1 MTPAIRPWEPRDRA
15 GVPALILPIQTA
27 EFGLPATLE
36 AQPDLLDPAGVYRQ
50 GGGEFWVAEAAG
62 EIVGTV
68 ALLDLGNRET
78 TLRKMFV
85 RADWRGGAV
94 KLGQR
99 LLDTAIAH
107 ARAQGFRAITLGTTE
122 AFKAAH
128 RFYERNGFVRI
139 EREALP
145 AGFPVFALDKRFYR
159 LGLD

>member
-1 MTPAIRPWEPRDRA
+1 MRVTIRPWQPRDRA
-15 GVPALILPIQTA
+15 AVPALILPIQTT

-36 AQPDLLDPAGVYRQ
+36 GQPDLLDPPGVYRQ
-50 GGGEFWVAEAAG
+50 GGGEFWVADAAG

-68 ALLDLGNRET
+68 ALLDLGKRET

-85 RADWRGGAV
+85 RADWRGGTA

-139 EREALP
+139 EQDALP
-145 AGFPVFALDKRFYR
+145 QGFPVFALDKRFYR
-159 LGLD
+159 LAL

>member
-27 EFGLPATLE
+27 EFGRPATRE
-36 AQPDLLDPAGVYRQ
+36 AQPALRDPAGVYRQ
-50 GGGEFWVAEAAG
+50 GGGEFWVAEAGG

-68 ALLDLGNRET
+68 ALLDLGQRET

-139 EREALP
+139 ERDALP
-145 AGFPVFALDKRFYR
+145 DGFPVFALDKRFYR